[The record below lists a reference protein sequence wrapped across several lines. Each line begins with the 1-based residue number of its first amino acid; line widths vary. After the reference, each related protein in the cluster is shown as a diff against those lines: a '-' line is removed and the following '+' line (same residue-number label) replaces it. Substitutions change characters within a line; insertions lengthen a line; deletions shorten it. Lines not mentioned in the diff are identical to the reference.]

1 MSKDGL
7 QLSALV
13 VAHNEEAQLAA
24 RLECLSFADETVV
37 VLDKCTDDSKTVAMD
52 YTDRLIEGSWER
64 DGERRNAGIE
74 ACLGAWIFEIDA
86 DERVP
91 DALAGEIRAVIESPD
106 GDIFNI
112 PVDNYVGDRLVRHG
126 WGGLFG
132 KNGYPGLFRKGV
144 KVWGRERVHPHLHVS
159 GRQGA
164 DLKTPI
170 SHYIDRDISDML
182 MRLDR
187 YTTLR
192 ALDLADSGDIGSF
205 PNMVH
210 KIFSRFWKCYVSRRG
225 YREGGH
231 GFVIALC
238 AALYP
243 VLSHLKAALEPAP

>member
-132 KNGYPGLFRKGV
+132 KNGYP
-144 KVWGRERVHPHLHVS
+144 
-159 GRQGA
+159 
-164 DLKTPI
+164 
-170 SHYIDRDISDML
+170 
-182 MRLDR
+182 
-187 YTTLR
+187 
-192 ALDLADSGDIGSF
+192 
-205 PNMVH
+205 
-210 KIFSRFWKCYVSRRG
+210 
-225 YREGGH
+225 
-231 GFVIALC
+231 
-238 AALYP
+238 
-243 VLSHLKAALEPAP
+243 VLSHLKVALEPAP